1 LGVLSLK
8 VPTGMARPRRP
19 LTDRLVARA
28 FALAIDPAA
37 VSAESTA
44 VRHLARADPDAL
56 RRALQR
62 VEWRYVDRPSRIAEA
77 AADILR
83 LALSTRTG
91 SAPSATPQEIEI
103 S

>member
-1 LGVLSLK
+1 ML
-8 VPTGMARPRRP
+8 TGMAGRRRP

-37 VSAESTA
+37 VSAESAA
-44 VRHLARADPDAL
+44 VRRLADADHDAL

-62 VEWRYVDRPSRIAEA
+62 VEWRYDDRPSRIPEA

-83 LALSTRTG
+83 LALSVRTG
-91 SAPSATPQEIEI
+91 APPSATPQEIDI

>member
-1 LGVLSLK
+1 ML
-8 VPTGMARPRRP
+8 TGMAGPRTP

-37 VSAESTA
+37 VSTESAA
-44 VRHLARADPDAL
+44 VRRLADADHDAL
-56 RRALQR
+56 RRALEHL
-62 VEWRYVDRPSRIAEA
+62 EWRYVDRPSRIAES
-77 AADILR
+77 AADVLR

-91 SAPSATPQEIEI
+91 AARSATPQEIDI

>member
-1 LGVLSLK
+1 
-8 VPTGMARPRRP
+8 MAGSRIP

-37 VSAESTA
+37 VSAESAA
-44 VRHLARADPDAL
+44 VLRQLAGADDDAL

-62 VEWRYVDRPSRIAEA
+62 VEWRYVDRPGRIAEA

-83 LALSTRTG
+83 LGLSVRSG
-91 SAPSATPQEIEI
+91 AEPSAAPQEIDI